1 MRLPVALPAGTAR
14 FWVAAAVPALAVIV
28 GAYLLETHGRTIAA
42 AALVAGGM
50 AIAAGRF
57 LVSHRAD
64 RRYAKVLESEVAT
77 QTRSLMD
84 SLAAT
89 AGAERNLRLVMRSE
103 EHRLN
108 SSHLVIS
115 YAVFCLKKKKNKQ
128 TQDYIH

>member
-50 AIAAGRF
+50 ANAASRF
-57 LVSHRAD
+57 LVSHRDD
-64 RRYAKVLESEVAT
+64 RRYPTAIDNDVET
-77 QTRSLMD
+77 QTPSLMV

-89 AGAERNLRLVMRSE
+89 TGAETNLRLLMDAGPDAIAV
-103 EHRLN
+103 LN
-108 SSHLVIS
+108 RDRRIL
-115 YAVFCLKKKKNKQ
+115 
-128 TQDYIH
+128 D